1 VPSKEDW
8 LARGLPTEGRRAG
21 VTRVGSLVRDDI
33 VTCRLGDRVDELRP
47 RVESSPYDF
56 ALVTTER
63 GTLFGRLRAS
73 VMEGAEAGA
82 TAESLMDPGPAT
94 MRPDRTPAEVIERL
108 DKRDLRTAV
117 VSTPE
122 GRLIGVITRDA
133 LVEVAKTDR

>member
-1 VPSKEDW
+1 
-8 LARGLPTEGRRAG
+8 
-21 VTRVGSLVRDDI
+21 VGSLVRDDV
-33 VTCRLGDRVDELRP
+33 VTCRLDDRVDQLRP
-47 RVESSPYDF
+47 RVESSQYGF

-73 VMEGAEAGA
+73 VMEGADAGA
-82 TAESLMDPGPAT
+82 TAESLMDSGPST

-108 DKRDLRTAV
+108 DKRDLRTAI

-122 GRLIGVITRDA
+122 GRLIGVVTRDT

>member
-1 VPSKEDW
+1 MPSKQDW

-21 VTRVGSLVRDDI
+21 VTRVGSLVRDDV
-33 VTCRLGDRVDELRP
+33 VTCRLDDQVDQLRQ
-47 RVESSPYDF
+47 RVESSQYGF

-73 VMEGAEAGA
+73 VMEGADAGA
-82 TAESLMDPGPAT
+82 TAESLMDPGPST

-108 DKRDLRTAV
+108 DKRDLRTAI
-117 VSTPE
+117 VSTPD
-122 GRLIGVITRDA
+122 GRLIGVVTRDT